1 MGSTRSSTSREGH
14 LEQSGAA
21 MLTRL
26 TSTVMP
32 PISTATLTRMATW
45 TATITGLTLT
55 AMWMPM
61 AMWNATSSS
70 PPRDFP
76 KTIIHYTKVFEYKVG
91 NKDVPC
97 DRYH

>member
-1 MGSTRSSTSREGH
+1 
-14 LEQSGAA
+14 
-21 MLTRL
+21 
-26 TSTVMP
+26 
-32 PISTATLTRMATW
+32 
-45 TATITGLTLT
+45 
-55 AMWMPM
+55 MWMTM

-97 DRYH
+97 VKHKIYSSKLKFRLVVVF